1 MKFFSKESNRAYVYR
16 IALALLPV
24 LVAIG
29 VLSDEMLPLVIGLI
43 AAILPTTLAVQNT
56 STVEE

>member
-1 MKFFSKESNRAYVYR
+1 
-16 IALALLPV
+16 V

-29 VLSDEMLPLVIGLI
+29 VLSDEMLPLVIGLV